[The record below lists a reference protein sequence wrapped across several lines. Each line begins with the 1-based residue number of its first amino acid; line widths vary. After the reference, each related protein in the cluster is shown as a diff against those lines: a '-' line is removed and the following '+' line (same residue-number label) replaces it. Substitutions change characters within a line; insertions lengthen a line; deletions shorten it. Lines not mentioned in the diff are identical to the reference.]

1 MRWSLPLGRIAG
13 IDVRVHATF
22 LLLVVGLGVLQL
34 ATGGSALSALI
45 GIGFLLAL
53 FGCVLL
59 HELGHAL
66 AARRYGIGTRDIM
79 LLPIGGVARL
89 ERLPDRPSQELLVA
103 LAGPAVNAGLVL
115 VLGVALFAAPA
126 SVAAPFVTQ
135 LLVANVFL
143 TVFNLLPA
151 FPMDGGRVL
160 RALLAMR
167 LGPVRSTRIAATIG
181 KGMAFLFG
189 IAGLFWNPLLLLI
202 AIFVWFGA
210 GQEERAITLRAGLR
224 GVRARDVAV
233 ASFHVLDA
241 SESIARARFLARSVF
256 QTSFPVTREGRL
268 VGVVAARDLEGVN
281 PFEIVEEVMVS
292 PAPTLEEDEP
302 VTRIFERQGDLA
314 SDAVIV
320 VRSGRPVGLVPLG
333 RLWAREAAAS
343 SSPDLRRAG

>member
-224 GVRARDVAV
+224 ESGRGTSPSHRSTCSTRPSRSPGPDSWRDP
-233 ASFHVLDA
+233 S
-241 SESIARARFLARSVF
+241 SRR
-256 QTSFPVTREGRL
+256 
-268 VGVVAARDLEGVN
+268 
-281 PFEIVEEVMVS
+281 VS
-292 PAPTLEEDEP
+292 P
-302 VTRIFERQGDLA
+302 
-314 SDAVIV
+314 
-320 VRSGRPVGLVPLG
+320 
-333 RLWAREAAAS
+333 
-343 SSPDLRRAG
+343 